1 MAVGGDISFEGVND
15 VLKAMR
21 QASADIQRATMQGL
35 QKGGLDVIADAKVN
49 LRQNHSVVTGLL
61 RASGKVNKVD
71 DETLEVGF
79 FDTKN
84 QEGYAAYVEYGRR
97 SGRFPPL
104 QNLAAWAYK
113 KFHLNDWRTA
123 NALGFQ
129 VARKIAR
136 EGSQPH
142 PFFGPALEK
151 NKENIVKRV
160 QAAVGDLLN
169 KNDYGL

>member
-1 MAVGGDISFEGVND
+1 MAGSISVEGMNE
-15 VLKAMR
+15 VLAAIRKVAP
-21 QASADIQRATMQGL
+21 QVQQATMKGL
-35 QKGGLDVIADAKVN
+35 QEGGLAIIADAKDN

-61 RASGKVNKVD
+61 RASGKVQKVD

-113 KFHLNDWRTA
+113 KFHLKDWRAA

-129 VARKIAR
+129 IARKIAR
-136 EGSQPH
+136 EGSTPH
-142 PFFGPALEK
+142 PFFGPAIEK

>member
-1 MAVGGDISFEGVND
+1 MATGGSISFEGMNE
-15 VLKAMR
+15 VLRAMR
-21 QASADIQRATMQGL
+21 KASGDIQRATMKGL
-35 QKGGLDVIADAKVN
+35 QRGGLDVIEDAKVN
-49 LRQNHSVVTGLL
+49 LLQNHSIVTGLL
-61 RASGKVNKVD
+61 RASGNVQKVD

-79 FDTKN
+79 FDTTN
-84 QEGYAAYVEYGRR
+84 REGYAAYVEYGRR
-97 SGRFPPL
+97 AGRFPPL

-113 KFHLNDWRTA
+113 KFSLKDWRAA

-151 NKENIVKRV
+151 NKENIVRRV
-160 QAAVGDLLN
+160 QDAINETLN
-169 KNDYGL
+169 KNTYGL

>member
-1 MAVGGDISFEGVND
+1 MAYGGSIGVEGLEQ

-21 QASADIQRATMQGL
+21 KSAGLFQQAAMKGL
-35 QKGGLDVIADAKVN
+35 RKGGMDVIADAKTN

-79 FDTKN
+79 FDTQN
-84 QEGYAAYVEYGRR
+84 QEGYASYVEYGRR
-97 SGRFPPL
+97 AGRFPPL

-113 KFHLNDWRTA
+113 KFHLKDWRAA

-142 PFFGPALEK
+142 PYFGPALEK
-151 NKENIVKRV
+151 NKNNIVKRV
-160 QAAVGDLLN
+160 QEAVGDLLN
-169 KNDYGL
+169 KNDFGL